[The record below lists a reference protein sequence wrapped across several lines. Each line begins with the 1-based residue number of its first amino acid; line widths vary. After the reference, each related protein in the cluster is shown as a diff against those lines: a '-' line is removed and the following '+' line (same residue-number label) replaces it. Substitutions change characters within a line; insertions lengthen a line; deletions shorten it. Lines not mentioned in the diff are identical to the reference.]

1 MEDGDSCCDD
11 AKDKLAQAW
20 IQSNDMSPA
29 QGQRLRTNLD
39 EMSCDQF
46 RQMLENIDGTG
57 PGTDMA
63 QHLQVVA
70 RDKKILDEWDECAS
84 GTSMG
89 MKYAS
94 ADPFEA
100 GWNHVAKAN
109 EGGRPMDNGLAVRQR
124 INDILLPDEDT
135 IPDVAN
141 LQTDMGNDP
150 CCGEARELWRDG
162 LIEGWGDSTFT
173 NDPEGGQSILEMYD
187 AMSCEE
193 FRQSLE
199 NRFDAQGYAALYGRR
214 SLTRGGLNPHS
225 PRSNH
230 SWEDS
235 LANRV
240 MEAWDKC
247 AEARIPPTPE
257 GDMGGEDMGF
267 YASADPF
274 EAGWNSIA
282 KNIAMPDVASLQT
295 DMGNDP
301 CCTEI
306 QEKWSDIFS
315 QIMGDAHYGIEE
327 DPRDS
332 CETTRQELEE
342 WADGRFGEE
351 HTYDYSKDP
360 QTYGDRISQD
370 LQVAAKKLLIEWDR
384 CAETNLPPTPEG
396 DVGDED
402 MGFYAS
408 ADPFETAWDIVQ
420 KQIGRE
426 DFTYRMAVQP
436 HMMSN
441 KFGNMPPELGLR
453 TSGQLPIKEAIRH
466 LENSQ
471 SIEDFARTKGWESAE
486 DVGLRLEDFDS
497 EDQFYEAQAE
507 MGVGYDPLDHLANEY
522 QYFRPYH
529 AKDIARRPDGGITD
543 AEILRVN
550 MEGMGHPNEYR
561 EGFPPVAR
569 ETMLE
574 GLDSRLEAGAKVA
587 PVSGGSISA
596 LGQGPMIDVN
606 PAFAGLGLGYSTLAS
621 LLENTGRLQENYMSA
636 GGLATLQGLGRQLD
650 EAGIGH
656 KLGVAPSVGRPVMNA
671 QQQLNNWQDSN
682 ARYPHQGTVQMS
694 IDDGTQLT
702 HQGTPDKLGYITH
715 SINQQLDNEQPS
727 TVLELKAM
735 LEASKRL
742 REHNSNL
749 PPTLNRFPPFSA
761 PSWQDR
767 IAWGE

>member
-1 MEDGDSCCDD
+1 MGGRPSPPNGGPRIGLYPDAQPPNEYGEIEVPEEVQMEDGDSCCDD

-257 GDMGGEDMGF
+257 GDMGG
-267 YASADPF
+267 
-274 EAGWNSIA
+274 
-282 KNIAMPDVASLQT
+282 
-295 DMGNDP
+295 
-301 CCTEI
+301 
-306 QEKWSDIFS
+306 
-315 QIMGDAHYGIEE
+315 
-327 DPRDS
+327 
-332 CETTRQELEE
+332 
-342 WADGRFGEE
+342 
-351 HTYDYSKDP
+351 
-360 QTYGDRISQD
+360 
-370 LQVAAKKLLIEWDR
+370 
-384 CAETNLPPTPEG
+384 
-396 DVGDED
+396 ED

-727 TVLELKAM
+727 TVQELKAM
-735 LEASKRL
+735 LEASKQL
-742 REHNSNL
+742 RQHNSNL

>member
-1 MEDGDSCCDD
+1 MPSMGGRPSPPNGWPRIGLYPDAQPPNEYGEIEVPEEVQMEDGDSCCDD
-11 AKDKLAQAW
+11 AKEKLAQSW
-20 IQSNDMSPA
+20 SDKNNFSPS
-29 QGQRLRTNLD
+29 QYQNLRSQLD
-39 EMSCDQF
+39 SMDCGDF
-46 RQMLENIDGTG
+46 RNMMETIPNAG
-57 PGTDMA
+57 PETDMA
-63 QHLQVVA
+63 NHESNIN
-70 RDKKILDEWDECAS
+70 RDQNILDEWDECAS
-84 GTSMG
+84 RTSMG

-150 CCGEARELWRDG
+150 CCGEAREMWRDG
-162 LIEGWGDSTFT
+162 LIEGWGDSTYT
-173 NDPEGGQSILEMYD
+173 NDPEGGQSMLEMYD

-199 NRFDAQGYAALYGRR
+199 SRFDAQGYAALYGSR
-214 SLTRGGLNPHS
+214 SRTRPGMNPNS

-257 GDMGGEDMGF
+257 GDMGGDDMGF

-274 EAGWNSIA
+274 E
-282 KNIAMPDVASLQT
+282 V
-295 DMGNDP
+295 
-301 CCTEI
+301 
-306 QEKWSDIFS
+306 
-315 QIMGDAHYGIEE
+315 
-327 DPRDS
+327 
-332 CETTRQELEE
+332 
-342 WADGRFGEE
+342 
-351 HTYDYSKDP
+351 
-360 QTYGDRISQD
+360 
-370 LQVAAKKLLIEWDR
+370 
-384 CAETNLPPTPEG
+384 
-396 DVGDED
+396 
-402 MGFYAS
+402 
-408 ADPFETAWDIVQ
+408 AWDIVQ

-497 EDQFYEAQAE
+497 EDEFYEAQAE

-621 LLENTGRLQENYMSA
+621 LLETL
-636 GGLATLQGLGRQLD
+636 GG
-650 EAGIGH
+650 
-656 KLGVAPSVGRPVMNA
+656 
-671 QQQLNNWQDSN
+671 
-682 ARYPHQGTVQMS
+682 
-694 IDDGTQLT
+694 
-702 HQGTPDKLGYITH
+702 
-715 SINQQLDNEQPS
+715 
-727 TVLELKAM
+727 
-735 LEASKRL
+735 SKK
-742 REHNSNL
+742 
-749 PPTLNRFPPFSA
+749 
-761 PSWQDR
+761 
-767 IAWGE
+767 II

>member
-11 AKDKLAQAW
+11 AKEKLAQSW
-20 IQSNDMSPA
+20 SDKNNFSPS
-29 QGQRLRTNLD
+29 QYQKLRSQLD
-39 EMSCDQF
+39 SMDCGDF
-46 RQMLENIDGTG
+46 RNMMETIPNAG
-57 PGTDMA
+57 PETDMA
-63 QHLQVVA
+63 NHESNIN
-70 RDKKILDEWDECAS
+70 RDQNILDEWDECAS
-84 GTSMG
+84 RTSMG

-100 GWNHVAKAN
+100 GWNHVEKAN
-109 EGGRPMDNGLAVRQR
+109 EGGRPMDNSLAVRQR

-162 LIEGWGDSTFT
+162 LIEGWGDSTYT
-173 NDPEGGQSILEMYD
+173 NDPEGGQAILEYYD

-199 NRFDAQGYAALYGRR
+199 SRFDAQGYAALHGRR
-214 SLTRGGLNPHS
+214 SLTRGGMNPNS

-247 AEARIPPTPE
+247 AEARIPATPE
-257 GDMGGEDMGF
+257 GDM
-267 YASADPF
+267 
-274 EAGWNSIA
+274 
-282 KNIAMPDVASLQT
+282 
-295 DMGNDP
+295 
-301 CCTEI
+301 
-306 QEKWSDIFS
+306 
-315 QIMGDAHYGIEE
+315 
-327 DPRDS
+327 
-332 CETTRQELEE
+332 
-342 WADGRFGEE
+342 
-351 HTYDYSKDP
+351 
-360 QTYGDRISQD
+360 
-370 LQVAAKKLLIEWDR
+370 
-384 CAETNLPPTPEG
+384 
-396 DVGDED
+396 GDED

-426 DFTYRMAVQP
+426 DFGYSMAVQP

-453 TSGQLPIKEAIRH
+453 TSGSLPIKEAIQH

-486 DVGLRLEDFDS
+486 DVGLKLEDFDD
-497 EDQFYEAQAE
+497 EWEFYERAAE
-507 MGVGYDPLDHLANEY
+507 MGVGYPPEDHLDNEY
-522 QYFRPYH
+522 MYFRPHH
-529 AKDIARRPDGGITD
+529 AQQMAARGRGGGLSD
-543 AEILRVN
+543 AEILRNN
-550 MEGMGHPNEYR
+550 MQGMGHPNEWR
-561 EGFPPVAR
+561 EAFPPVAR
-569 ETMLE
+569 EAML
-574 GLDSRLEAGAKVA
+574 GALDTRLEAGATRA
-587 PVSGGSISA
+587 PVSTGSISA
-596 LGQGPMIDVN
+596 MGQGPMIDVN
-606 PAFAGLGLGYSTLAS
+606 PAFAGMGLGYSTLAS

-636 GGLATLQGLGRQLD
+636 GGLATLQGLGRKLD

-656 KLGVAPSVGRPVMNA
+656 KLGISPTVGRPVMNA

-682 ARYPHQGTVQMS
+682 ARYPHQGSAEMS
-694 IDDGTQLT
+694 IDDGAQLT
-702 HQGTPDKLGYITH
+702 HQGTPDKLAYITH
-715 SINQQLDNEQPS
+715 SINQQLDNERPS
-727 TVLELKAM
+727 TVEELKAM
-735 LEASKRL
+735 LEASKRE
-742 REHNSNL
+742 RRMMGNM
-749 PPTLNRFPPFSA
+749 PPSMNRFPPFSA

>member
-1 MEDGDSCCDD
+1 MPSMGGRPSPPNGGPRIGLYPDAQPPNEYGEIEVPEEVQMEDGDSCCDD

-257 GDMGGEDMGF
+257 GDMGG
-267 YASADPF
+267 
-274 EAGWNSIA
+274 
-282 KNIAMPDVASLQT
+282 
-295 DMGNDP
+295 
-301 CCTEI
+301 
-306 QEKWSDIFS
+306 
-315 QIMGDAHYGIEE
+315 
-327 DPRDS
+327 
-332 CETTRQELEE
+332 
-342 WADGRFGEE
+342 
-351 HTYDYSKDP
+351 
-360 QTYGDRISQD
+360 
-370 LQVAAKKLLIEWDR
+370 
-384 CAETNLPPTPEG
+384 
-396 DVGDED
+396 ED

-727 TVLELKAM
+727 TVQELKAM
-735 LEASKRL
+735 LEASKQL
-742 REHNSNL
+742 RQHNSNL